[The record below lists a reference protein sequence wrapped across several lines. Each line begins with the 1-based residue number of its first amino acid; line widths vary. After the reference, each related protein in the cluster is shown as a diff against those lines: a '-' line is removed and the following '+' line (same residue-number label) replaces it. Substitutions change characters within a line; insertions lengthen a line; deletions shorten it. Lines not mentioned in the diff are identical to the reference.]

1 MGLTYFKRFR
11 MEIDLQSRLPSQ
23 PELPTG
29 YEWLPW
35 DPALLPVHAQ
45 AKFLSFRAEIDANV
59 FPCLGDQAGCLRL
72 MGEITGREGFLP
84 CSTWLAVYR
93 AQPDDQTVYC
103 GTIQGLRDA
112 AGFGAV
118 QNLGVVPEH
127 RGFGLG
133 RSLLIKSLIG
143 FREAGLCRAFLEV
156 TAQNAAAIRL
166 YHELGF
172 RKARTLY
179 KAVDLAYS

>member
-11 MEIDLQSRLPSQ
+11 MEIDLQRRLPGA
-23 PELPTG
+23 PPLPTG
-29 YEWLPW
+29 YDWLGW
-35 DPALLPVHAQ
+35 DPALLQVHAQ
-45 AKFLSFRAEIDANV
+45 TKFLSFRSEIDANV

-84 CSTWLAVYR
+84 CATWLAVFR
-93 AQPDDQTVYC
+93 PQPGASAVYC
-103 GTIQGLRDA
+103 GTIQGLRDP

-118 QNLGVVPEH
+118 QNLGVVPGH

-143 FREAGLCRAFLEV
+143 FRDAGLCRAFLEV
-156 TAQNAAAIRL
+156 TAQNASAIRL